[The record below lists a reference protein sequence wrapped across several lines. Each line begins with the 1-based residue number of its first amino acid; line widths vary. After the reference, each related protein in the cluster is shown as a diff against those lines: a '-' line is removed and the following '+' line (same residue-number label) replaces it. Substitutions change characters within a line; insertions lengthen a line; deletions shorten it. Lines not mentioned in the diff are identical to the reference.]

1 MKREEKNQRTRER
14 ILESAGRE
22 FAKHGFSGASMNEI
36 VKRGGIS
43 KGIIYHYFPSKE
55 NLYLACVRQC
65 FQRLTGYLEEKQQ
78 SGSGNLLTR
87 YFDARMQYFLTHP
100 IDAQLFSGAVL
111 DPPAELSGQICEE
124 TRSFRAF
131 NRSVLTEML
140 NEDDLR
146 PELSKDEILTV
157 FEIFQ
162 NVLNS
167 GWRDASSDPEAVE
180 KHEAACRS
188 ALDIFLYG
196 ILRRN

>member
-1 MKREEKNQRTRER
+1 MKREEKNQRTREK

-22 FAKHGFSGASMNEI
+22 FAERGFSGASMNEI

-43 KGIIYHYFPSKE
+43 KGIIYHYFSSKE
-55 NLYLACVRQC
+55 QLYLACIRQC
-65 FQRLTGYLEEKQQ
+65 FQRLTGYLKEKLQ
-78 SGSGNLLTR
+78 SGSGSRLTR
-87 YFDARMQYFLTHP
+87 YFDARMQYFLAHP
-100 IDAQLFSGAVL
+100 VDAQLFRGAVL
-111 DPPAELSGQICEE
+111 DPPAELAGQIREE

-131 NRSVLTEML
+131 NRSVLTEIL

-146 PELSKDEILTV
+146 PELDKDETMTV

-162 NVLNS
+162 NLLNS
-167 GWRDASSDPEAVE
+167 GWRGTAGDPDAVE